1 MVNSSDPA
9 FKSIDDEEIFG
20 SVWAWLPGELPDIER
35 LEDEGLLQRPPLDVD
50 LDGALGIPHNDDQL
64 FADAMELDE
73 ADEG

>member
-1 MVNSSDPA
+1 MEV
-9 FKSIDDEEIFG
+9 FG
-20 SVWAWLPGELPDIER
+20 LGSLRELPDIER